1 MTFSQDDQ
9 LVGESIKKVPVLL
22 LANKQDMESALSTNE
37 ISQLIDI
44 TNLGDVM
51 SIKILPTSAIQ
62 GKGVQESLEWIESKS
77 RNIQL

>member
-1 MTFSQDDQ
+1 MQETFKN
-9 LVGESIKKVPVLL
+9 IPVLL
-22 LANKQDMESALSTNE
+22 LANKQDVESALPPNE

-62 GKGVQESLEWIESKS
+62 GKGVLESLEWIESKT
-77 RNIQL
+77 RNLQSL